1 MEGCRKFSIFLS
13 EIAVER
19 PYSDEAMT
27 PDSSTEF
34 VTLLARHD
42 RALTLYVYSLVPQTA
57 DADDILQQT
66 KLILW
71 KHFADFQIG
80 TNFMA
85 WARKTAFYQILAYR
99 RKSKRDPLPLSDDML
114 DLVSEK
120 VASLTDHDQ
129 TRQEALE
136 SCLHQLT
143 ADHRRLVLLRYQ
155 EDLEV
160 DEIAQKIS
168 STPGAVYR
176 ALSRLRLTLV
186 DCVTNRLAHPA
197 ARSV

>member
-1 MEGCRKFSIFLS
+1 LSIFLS
-13 EIAVER
+13 ENPVER
-19 PYSDEAMT
+19 PYSGEPMT

-57 DADDILQQT
+57 DADDVLQQT

-71 KHFADFQIG
+71 KHFADFELG
-80 TNFMA
+80 TNFIA
-85 WARKTAFYQILAYR
+85 WARKTAFHQILAYR
-99 RKSKRDPLPLSDDML
+99 RKSKRDPLPLSDEML
-114 DLVSEK
+114 DYVSDK
-120 VASLTDHDQ
+120 VAVLTDHDQ
-129 TRQEALE
+129 TRREALE
-136 SCLHQLT
+136 SCLHRLT

-160 DEIAQKIS
+160 DEIAQKLS

-186 DCVTNRLAHPA
+186 DCVTSRLARPSQSPA
-197 ARSV
+197 

>member
-1 MEGCRKFSIFLS
+1 MH
-13 EIAVER
+13 
-19 PYSDEAMT
+19 
-27 PDSSTEF
+27 PDPSTEF

-42 RALTLYVYSLVPQTA
+42 RELSLYVYSLVARQS

-71 KHFADFQIG
+71 KYFSDFESG
-80 TNFMA
+80 TNFIA
-85 WARKTAFYQILAYR
+85 WARKTAFHQILAYR

-114 DLVSEK
+114 EYVSGK
-120 VASLTDHDQ
+120 VSSLTDHDQ
-129 TRQEALE
+129 TRREALE
-136 SCLHQLT
+136 SCLHRLT

-155 EDLEV
+155 EEPEV
-160 DEIAQKIS
+160 DDIAHRLA

-186 DCVTNRLAHPA
+186 DCVTSRLARPCHPPHETYP
-197 ARSV
+197 